1 MLNAAFKVV
10 TALIITIVVII
21 LFFFSSIISDSFI
34 NIINKGVNDIR
45 DEARAE
51 REALKSEMQAAND
64 EARAEREALKSEM
77 QAAND
82 EARAEREALKSEM
95 QAANDEARA
104 EREALKSEMQA
115 LPVNEN
121 DEARAEREA
130 WQSKMQALLVSAND
144 IARSERKALQSEMM
158 FWIIIIFCAIIAILV
173 VGDIALR
180 RLENRISEL
189 ERKPDD
195 LSPAPGKKVMQL
207 HIVADPDSQ
216 AARRVVGSPAG
227 ASTERPSFPRKRE

>member
-21 LFFFSSIISDSFI
+21 LFFFTSIISDSFI

-45 DEARAE
+45 
-51 REALKSEMQAAND
+51 
-64 EARAEREALKSEM
+64 
-77 QAAND
+77 D

-158 FWIIIIFCAIIAILV
+158 FWIIIIFCAMIAILV
-173 VGDIALR
+173 VGYIALR

-227 ASTERPSFPRKRE
+227 ASTERPSFPLSRE